1 MIDSFI
7 LVKYQNHIQMFVM
20 KAYFDILQGNTD
32 NVLRKTYDENEE
44 IIILTVRGKRNKL
57 WWHLQ

>member
-7 LVKYQNHIQMFVM
+7 LDKYQNHIQMFVM
-20 KAYFDILQGNTD
+20 NHYFDILKGNSD

-44 IIILTVRGKRNKL
+44 IIILTLRKKLNKL
-57 WWHLQ
+57 

>member
-1 MIDSFI
+1 
-7 LVKYQNHIQMFVM
+7 M

-57 WWHLQ
+57 